1 MLTPWSPPGWMKTS
15 GSMLG
20 SNPDTKQPS
29 SLRPKPIAAFANYL
43 VKTVQGYQAAGVPI
57 YALSVQN
64 EPLYAP
70 PTYSGMQML
79 ATEQAAFFDDGLG
92 PALAAANLKTKL
104 MVYDHNWDRPDYP
117 ETVLNDPKAAVRSP
131 PEPPGTTT
139 PATRPS

>member
-20 SNPDTKQPS
+20 FNPDGKQPS
-29 SLRPKPIAAFANYL
+29 SLRPEAYRPLPIYL
-43 VKTVQGYQAAGVPI
+43 VKTIQGYQAAGVPV

-79 ATEQAAFFDDGLG
+79 ATEQAAFSAPLSGRR
-92 PALAAANLKTKL
+92 
-104 MVYDHNWDRPDYP
+104 W
-117 ETVLNDPKAAVRSP
+117 P
-131 PEPPGTTT
+131 PRT
-139 PATRPS
+139 